1 MPETVAPQ
9 PNSSPRPIVVAVD
22 GSPTSYRAVAWAAV
36 EAELRRLPLEI
47 VIAYGVEPSREPW
60 TALGVAERAAVHAE
74 AASVPAEA
82 TRIARHTVPGETVS
96 VTGAAVDEPV
106 LSALV
111 ARSATA
117 RMMVVGDRGRG
128 AIRRAVLGSVSSGLA
143 RRAECPVAVVHGEPD
158 VERGADGP
166 VVVGVDGTANSLPA
180 VRMAFEE
187 ASRRKVPLIAVHAWS
202 DSSGFD
208 LEVLGWDAIRERAD
222 LQLSEWLADCGDEFP
237 DVTVERRVSGDTPVR
252 ALLEYA
258 DAAQLLV
265 VGTHGRG
272 GLGRLALGSVS
283 TALLHAAACPV
294 LVVGSRETPR

>member
-143 RRAECPVAVVHGEPD
+143 RRAECPYPRRARRAGCRARCRRTGGGRGGRHREQPARRAHGVRGGVAAQGAADRRARLERQQRVRS
-158 VERGADGP
+158 RGARLGRDPRARGSA
-166 VVVGVDGTANSLPA
+166 VVGVA
-180 VRMAFEE
+180 
-187 ASRRKVPLIAVHAWS
+187 
-202 DSSGFD
+202 
-208 LEVLGWDAIRERAD
+208 
-222 LQLSEWLADCGDEFP
+222 C
-237 DVTVERRVSGDTPVR
+237 
-252 ALLEYA
+252 
-258 DAAQLLV
+258 
-265 VGTHGRG
+265 
-272 GLGRLALGSVS
+272 RL
-283 TALLHAAACPV
+283 
-294 LVVGSRETPR
+294 R